1 MGRVVYSDLK
11 FVRILGCDIRYLRTG
26 SGPLLVLLHTLRTQL
41 EYFRPLMLALGA
53 PYDILVPDLPGHGL
67 STAPAVEYDAAYFT
81 DVIEGFLA
89 ACDVRDAV
97 VVGES
102 IGGSIA
108 LALAARRNP
117 RVARVVAINPY
128 DYGWGGGI
136 RRSSTLAKILFTA
149 MLWPVIGEFVL
160 ATGTKGILRK
170 IMEGGMDDPRN
181 ISADLIDELLASGS
195 LPVIQLFQFR
205 TRERNARV

>member
-1 MGRVVYSDLK
+1 MGRVVSSDMK
-11 FVRILGCDIRYLRTG
+11 CVRMLGCDIRYWRTG

-108 LALAARRNP
+108 LAPAARRNP
-117 RVARVVAINPY
+117 REARAVAINPY
-128 DYGWGGGI
+128 DYGWGGSI
-136 RRSSTLAKILFTA
+136 CPTSTRA
-149 MLWPVIGEFVL
+149 
-160 ATGTKGILRK
+160 
-170 IMEGGMDDPRN
+170 N
-181 ISADLIDELLASGS
+181 
-195 LPVIQLFQFR
+195 
-205 TRERNARV
+205 